1 MSDEYV
7 NVPLEKE
14 DDEHPE
20 LDARHGVLIDI
31 NDPSLTEEVL
41 HENAEADAYAERAT
55 LKVTSDLQ
63 FPYSFSDRLT
73 RQDNPKPH
81 FLHIQFH

>member
-1 MSDEYV
+1 LRIGFPV
-7 NVPLEKE
+7 NIPLEKE

-20 LDARHGVLIDI
+20 LDAGDGVLIDI

-55 LKVTSDLQ
+55 LKVTSDLHGS
-63 FPYSFSDRLT
+63 PCISILKAT
-73 RQDNPKPH
+73 
-81 FLHIQFH
+81 